1 MNSSSTTV
9 GVVRTGAY
17 PELTLTAVLVGY
29 FLGAFIT
36 VLDPLQVNWAWFTP
50 VLTLGVIALFIY
62 TKAHHGEAKA
72 SHRLSGNLQ
81 ILDTSLTNI
90 LNNLETLNTDS
101 ASLPVYEARFEI
113 DRLLREDLNNFA
125 NARESMKHI
134 FGLQNYADVM
144 SAFAAG
150 ERYINR
156 VWSASTDG
164 YVDEVHSY
172 LDRATQQFREARALF
187 TELQQQYKTALSPA

>member
-1 MNSSSTTV
+1 MNIK
-9 GVVRTGAY
+9 
-17 PELTLTAVLVGY
+17 TLSLLVIMAS
-29 FLGAFIT
+29 FLAGAFIS
-36 VLDPLQVNWAWFTP
+36 VLDPTVVDWSWFVP
-50 VLTLGVIALFIY
+50 VLILGTLALY
-62 TKAHHGEAKA
+62 VYRKAHHGEARA

-81 ILDTSLTNI
+81 ILETSLVNI
-90 LNNLETLNTDS
+90 LGNLEALNADS
-101 ASLPVYEARFEI
+101 ANLPVYEARFEI

-164 YVDEVHSY
+164 YIDEVRSY
-172 LDRATQQFREARALF
+172 LERSTRQFREARTLF
-187 TELQQQYKTALSPA
+187 ADLKQQYQSALSPT

>member
-1 MNSSSTTV
+1 MNIKTI
-9 GVVRTGAY
+9 
-17 PELTLTAVLVGY
+17 TLLIIMLS
-29 FLGAFIT
+29 FLAGAFIT
-36 VLDPLQVNWAWFTP
+36 VLDPTQVNWAWFIP
-50 VLTLGVIALFIY
+50 VLVVGLVALYIFR
-62 TKAHHGEAKA
+62 KAHHGEARA

-81 ILDTSLTNI
+81 TLETSLANI
-90 LNNLETLNTDS
+90 LNNLETINSDS
-101 ASLPVYEARFEI
+101 ANLPVYEARFEI
-113 DRLLREDLNNFA
+113 DRLLREDLNRFA
-125 NARESMKHI
+125 NARESMKHV
-134 FGLQNYADVM
+134 FGLQGYADVM

-187 TELQQQYKTALSPA
+187 ADLQQQYQSAISPA

>member
-1 MNSSSTTV
+1 MNIKTIALLIIMLS
-9 GVVRTGAY
+9 
-17 PELTLTAVLVGY
+17 
-29 FLGAFIT
+29 FLAGAFIT
-36 VLDPLQVNWAWFTP
+36 VLDPMLVDWYWFVP
-50 VLTLGVIALFIY
+50 VLTSGVAALFVY
-62 TKAHHGEAKA
+62 RRAHHGEAKA

-81 ILDTSLTNI
+81 TLETCLVNI
-90 LNNLETLNTDS
+90 LGNLEMLNANSSD
-101 ASLPVYEARFEI
+101 LPVYEARFEI

-125 NARESMKHI
+125 NARESMKHV
-134 FGLQNYADVM
+134 FGLQSYADVM

-172 LDRATQQFREARALF
+172 LDRATQQFREARELF
-187 TELQQQYKTALSPA
+187 NELQQQYKTALSPA

>member
-1 MNSSSTTV
+1 MNIKTPALLTIMASFLAGAFISVLDPTQVNWIWFVPVLVV
-9 GVVRTGAY
+9 GVV
-17 PELTLTAVLVGY
+17 
-29 FLGAFIT
+29 
-36 VLDPLQVNWAWFTP
+36 
-50 VLTLGVIALFIY
+50 ALIIY
-62 TKAHHGEAKA
+62 RKAHHVEAKA

-81 ILDTSLTNI
+81 ILDTSLANI
-90 LNNLETLNTDS
+90 LGNLESLNADTDN
-101 ASLPVYEARFEI
+101 LPVYEARFEI
-113 DRLLREDLNNFA
+113 DRLLREDLNHFA

-164 YVDEVHSY
+164 YVEEVRRY
-172 LDRATQQFREARALF
+172 LERATQQFREARSLF
-187 TELQQQYKTALSPA
+187 AEFQQQYQSTLSSV

>member
-1 MNSSSTTV
+1 MNIK
-9 GVVRTGAY
+9 
-17 PELTLTAVLVGY
+17 TLSLIIIMVS
-29 FLGAFIT
+29 FLAGAFIS
-36 VLDPLQVNWAWFTP
+36 VLDPTLVNWTWFAP
-50 VLTLGVIALFIY
+50 VLAVGVIALYIY
-62 TKAHHGEAKA
+62 RKAHHVEAKA

-81 ILDTSLTNI
+81 ILDTSLSNI
-90 LNNLETLNTDS
+90 LKNLEIVNADS
-101 ASLPVYEARFEI
+101 INLPVYEARFEI

-125 NARESMKHI
+125 NARESMKHV
-134 FGLQNYADVM
+134 FGMQNYADVM

-172 LDRATQQFREARALF
+172 LERATKQFREARVLYAG
-187 TELQQQYKTALSPA
+187 LQKQYQSTTSLA

>member
-1 MNSSSTTV
+1 MPV
-9 GVVRTGAY
+9 LGFGVV
-17 PELTLTAVLVGY
+17 
-29 FLGAFIT
+29 
-36 VLDPLQVNWAWFTP
+36 
-50 VLTLGVIALFIY
+50 ALY
-62 TKAHHGEAKA
+62 VYKKTHHSEAKS

-81 ILDTSLTNI
+81 ILETSLSNI
-90 LNNLETLNTDS
+90 LRNLEEINADS
-101 ASLPVYEARFEI
+101 ATLPVYEARFEI
-113 DRLLREDLNNFA
+113 DRLLREDLSNFA
-125 NARESMKHI
+125 NARESMKHV

-172 LDRATQQFREARALF
+172 LERATQQFREACSLF
-187 TELQQQYKTALSPA
+187 AELQQRYQSDLTTA